1 MSDGLISPHWY
12 RVAKL
17 QPKLHNQVEIHRHDY
32 RGLIWYLLENT
43 TTGRSHRFNPAAY
56 QFIGMMNGE
65 HSVQEIYERICEK
78 LDEYAP
84 GQEEIIDLMGKLY
97 QADLLK
103 SGATADTEELFER
116 QSQQRSN
123 KLKQRFANPV
133 ALRFALWDPEDFL
146 NRHFNKVSWIF
157 SKWVGLAWILLMLY
171 TVVEAAQHWPQI
183 SHHFSINA
191 LSPYNLLL
199 LFILYPPLKFV
210 HELGHA
216 FSAKLE
222 GGEVHEM
229 GINFLLFMPVPYV
242 NVSTA
247 THFRSRYKRMLVSAA
262 GILVESFF
270 AALGLLLF
278 LAAQPGLVQ
287 SIGFNIF
294 LIGGISSLFFNGNPL
309 LKYDGYYVLADWLG
323 IPNLFQRSS
332 QYWQYLFQRYLLGL
346 RDAVSPASAP
356 GEAPW
361 FAGYSLLSLVYR
373 LGILWFILV
382 VVTEKF
388 FYLGVLLA
396 IWLISLQILRPIY
409 KAIHYLV
416 ASPALQQ
423 KRNRVLASSLAIGI
437 ALVAIIGFMPIP
449 AYTLDQGVVWQ
460 PDETRLR
467 AETDGFVK
475 DLKVENNQVVTAGTP
490 LLSLYDPF
498 LRSEARIARARVK
511 ELKSRYRAGRAEGNI
526 EAGMAREELRVA
538 ESELRHTLQK
548 ASAMSVKAFKDGQ
561 LMLLEAD
568 DLPGRYLRKGDLLG
582 YILDDEKPTVRMA
595 VSQDHIGQL
604 RQRVVDVKV
613 RFASIPDQEFPA
625 RIVRQAPEA
634 TNQLPS
640 AALATTGGGKFIVT
654 PGKEEQMVTLEK
666 VFLVDLKPDFQ
677 GHEIPLGTR
686 AYVRIYHG
694 SETLAIQ
701 WYRRL
706 RQVFLRQLNV

>member
-1 MSDGLISPHWY
+1 
-12 RVAKL
+12 
-17 QPKLHNQVEIHRHDY
+17 
-32 RGLIWYLLENT
+32 
-43 TTGRSHRFNPAAY
+43 
-56 QFIGMMNGE
+56 
-65 HSVQEIYERICEK
+65 
-78 LDEYAP
+78 
-84 GQEEIIDLMGKLY
+84 
-97 QADLLK
+97 
-103 SGATADTEELFER
+103 
-116 QSQQRSN
+116 
-123 KLKQRFANPV
+123 
-133 ALRFALWDPEDFL
+133 
-146 NRHFNKVSWIF
+146 
-157 SKWVGLAWILLMLY
+157 
-171 TVVEAAQHWPQI
+171 
-183 SHHFSINA
+183 
-191 LSPYNLLL
+191 
-199 LFILYPPLKFV
+199 
-210 HELGHA
+210 
-216 FSAKLE
+216 
-222 GGEVHEM
+222 
-229 GINFLLFMPVPYV
+229 MPVPYV

-309 LKYDGYYVLADWLG
+309 LKYDGYYVLADGLG

-332 QYWQYLFQRYLLGL
+332 QYWQYLFQRYLFGL
-346 RDAVSPASAP
+346 RDAVSPANAP

-361 FAGYSLLSLVYR
+361 FVGYSLLSLVYR
-373 LGILWFILV
+373 LGILWFILA

-396 IWLISLQILRPIY
+396 IWLISLQILRPLY
-409 KAIHYLV
+409 KALHYLI

-423 KRNRVLASSLAIGI
+423 KRNRALASSLSIGV
-437 ALVAIIGFMPIP
+437 ALIAIIGFLPIP
-449 AYTLDQGVVWQ
+449 AYTLNQGVVWQ

-475 DLKVENNQVVTAGTP
+475 DLKVQNNQVVAVGTP
-490 LLSLYDPF
+490 LLSLHDPF

-511 ELKSRYRAGRAEGNI
+511 ELKSRYRAGRAKGNI
-526 EAGMAREELRVA
+526 EAGMARGELQVA
-538 ESELRHTLQK
+538 ESELRHILEK

-568 DLPGRYLRKGDLLG
+568 DLPGRFLRKGDLLG

-604 RQRVVDVKV
+604 RQGVVDVKV
-613 RFASIPDQEFPA
+613 RFASNPGMEFPA
-625 RIVRQAPEA
+625 QILRQAPEA

-654 PGKEEQMVTLEK
+654 PGNENQLVTTEK

-686 AYVRIYHG
+686 AYVRIDHG
-694 SETLAIQ
+694 SEALASQ

-706 RQVFLRQLNV
+706 RQVFLRQFNV

>member
-17 QPKLHNQVEIHRHDY
+17 KPKLHGQVEIHRHDY

-56 QFIGMMNGE
+56 QFIGMMDGE
-65 HSVQEIYERICEK
+65 ASVQEIFERICDK

-116 QSQQRSN
+116 QSRQRTS
-123 KLKQRFANPV
+123 KIKQRFANPV

-146 NRHFNKVSWIF
+146 NRHFGKINWIF
-157 SKWVGLAWILLMLY
+157 SKWVGLAWLMLMIY
-171 TVVEAAQHWPQI
+171 TGLEAVQHWPQI
-183 SHHFSINA
+183 NHHFGINA

-199 LFILYPPLKFV
+199 MFILYPPLKFV

-247 THFRSRYKRMLVSAA
+247 THFRSRYKRILVSAA
-262 GILVESFF
+262 GILVESFL

-294 LIGGISSLFFNGNPL
+294 LIGGVSSLFFNGNPL
-309 LKYDGYYVLADWLG
+309 LKYDGYYVLADALG

-332 QYWQYLFQRYLLGL
+332 QYWQYLFQRYLFGL
-346 RDAVSPASAP
+346 RDAISPANAP

-361 FAGYSLLSLVYR
+361 FVTYSLLSLTYR
-373 LGILWFILV
+373 LGILWFILA

-388 FYLGVLLA
+388 FYLGLLLA
-396 IWLISLQILRPIY
+396 IWLISLQILRPLY
-409 KAIHYLV
+409 KALSFLV
-416 ASPALQQ
+416 TSPALQK
-423 KRNRVLASSLAIGI
+423 KRNR
-437 ALVAIIGFMPIP
+437 ALVTSIGLVAMLIAVIGFMPIP
-449 AYTLDQGVVWQ
+449 SYTLNQGVVWQ
-460 PDETRLR
+460 PDEVRLR
-467 AETDGFVK
+467 AEHDGFVGA
-475 DLKVENNQVVTAGTP
+475 LKVENNQSVSAGMP
-490 LLSLYDPF
+490 LLTLHDPF
-498 LRSEARIARARVK
+498 LKSEARIALARVR
-511 ELKSRYRAGRAEGNI
+511 ELKSRYRASRASSHI
-526 EAGMAREELRVA
+526 EAGIVKEELQVA
-538 ESELRHTLQK
+538 ESELHFVQEK
-548 ASAMSVKAFKDGQ
+548 ARAMSVNAFKDGQ
-561 LMLLEAD
+561 VMLLEAD
-568 DLPGRYLRKGDLLG
+568 DLPGRFLRKGDLLG

-604 RQRVVDVKV
+604 RQNVVDVKI
-613 RFASIPDQEFPA
+613 RFALDSGREFSA
-625 RIVRQAPEA
+625 EIFRQAPEA
-634 TNQLPS
+634 TNRLPS
-640 AALATTGGGKFIVT
+640 AALATTGGGKFIVK
-654 PGKEEQMVTLEK
+654 PGNGDTLITQEK
-666 VFLVDLKPDFQ
+666 VFLVDLKPDFEGQ
-677 GHEIPLGTR
+677 DIPLGTR
-686 AYVRIYHG
+686 AYVRIDHG
-694 SETLAIQ
+694 SEALASQ

-706 RQVFLRQLNV
+706 RQVFLRQFNV

>member
-56 QFIGMMNGE
+56 QFIGLMDGE
-65 HSVQEIYERICEK
+65 RSVQEIYDRICEK

-116 QSQQRSN
+116 QAHQRSN

-133 ALRFALWDPEDFL
+133 ALRFALWDPEDLL
-146 NRHFNKVSWIF
+146 NRHFHKVSWIF
-157 SKWVGLAWILLMLY
+157 NKWVGLAWVLLMLY
-171 TVVEAAQHWPQI
+171 TVLEAAQHWPQI

-199 LFILYPPLKFV
+199 MFLLYPPLKFV

-262 GILVESFF
+262 GIMVESFF

-309 LKYDGYYVLADWLG
+309 LKYDGYYVLADGLG

-332 QYWQYLFQRYLLGL
+332 QYWQYLFQRYLFGL
-346 RDAVSPASAP
+346 RDAVSPANAP

-361 FAGYSLLSLVYR
+361 FVGYSLLSLVYR

-396 IWLISLQILRPIY
+396 IWLVSLQILRPLY
-409 KAIHYLV
+409 KALHYLV

-423 KRNRVLASSLAIGI
+423 KRNRALASSLSIGL
-437 ALVAIIGFMPIP
+437 ALVAVIGFMPIP
-449 AYTLDQGVVWQ
+449 AYTLNQGVVWQ

-475 DLKVENNQVVTAGTP
+475 DLKVANNQTVTAGTP
-490 LLSLYDPF
+490 LLSLHDPF

-511 ELKSRYRAGRAEGNI
+511 ELKSRYRAGRAQGNI

-538 ESELRHTLQK
+538 ESELRHILER
-548 ASAMSVKAFKDGQ
+548 ASTMSVKAFKDGQ

-568 DLPGRYLRKGDLLG
+568 DLPGRFLRKGDLLG
-582 YILDDEKPTVRMA
+582 YILDDEQPTVRMA

-613 RFASIPDQEFPA
+613 RFASNPDKEFPA
-625 RIVRQAPEA
+625 RILRQAPEA

-654 PGKEEQMVTLEK
+654 PDSENQMVSTEK

-686 AYVRIYHG
+686 AYVRIDHG
-694 SETLAIQ
+694 SEALASQ

-706 RQVFLRQLNV
+706 RQVFLRQFNV

>member
-56 QFIGMMNGE
+56 QFIGMMDGE
-65 HSVQEIYERICEK
+65 RSVQEIYERICEK
-78 LDEYAP
+78 LDEFAP

-116 QSQQRSN
+116 QAQQRSS

-146 NRHFNKVSWIF
+146 DRHFHKVGWIF
-157 SKWVGLAWILLMLY
+157 SKWVGLAWVLLMLY
-171 TVVEAAQHWPQI
+171 TALEAAQHWPQI

-199 LFILYPPLKFV
+199 MFLLYPPLKFV

-309 LKYDGYYVLADWLG
+309 LKYDGYYVLADGLG

-332 QYWQYLFQRYLLGL
+332 QYWQYLFQRYLFGL
-346 RDAVSPASAP
+346 RDAVSPANAP

-361 FAGYSLLSLVYR
+361 FVGYSLLSLVYR
-373 LGILWFILV
+373 LGILWFILA

-396 IWLISLQILRPIY
+396 IWLISLQILRPLY
-409 KAIHYLV
+409 KALHYLI

-423 KRNRVLASSLAIGI
+423 KRNRALASSLSIGV
-437 ALVAIIGFMPIP
+437 ALIAIIGFLPIP
-449 AYTLDQGVVWQ
+449 AYTLNQGVVWQ

-475 DLKVENNQVVTAGTP
+475 DLKVQNNQVVAVGTP
-490 LLSLYDPF
+490 LLSLHDPF

-511 ELKSRYRAGRAEGNI
+511 ELKSRYRAGRAKGNI
-526 EAGMAREELRVA
+526 EAGMARGELQVA
-538 ESELRHTLQK
+538 ESELRHILEK

-568 DLPGRYLRKGDLLG
+568 DLPGRFLRKGDLLG

-604 RQRVVDVKV
+604 RQGVVDVKV
-613 RFASIPDQEFPA
+613 RFASNPGMEFPA
-625 RIVRQAPEA
+625 QILRQAPEA

-654 PGKEEQMVTLEK
+654 PGSENQMIATEK

-677 GHEIPLGTR
+677 GQEIPLGTR
-686 AYVRIYHG
+686 AYVRIDHG
-694 SETLAIQ
+694 SEALASQ

-706 RQVFLRQLNV
+706 RQVFLRQFNV

>member
-388 FYLGVLLA
+388 FYFGVLLA

>member
-17 QPKLHNQVEIHRHDY
+17 RPRLHDQVEIHRHDY

-43 TTGRSHRFNPAAY
+43 ATGRSHRFNPAVY
-56 QFIGMMNGE
+56 QFIGLMDGE
-65 HSVQEIYERICEK
+65 RSVQEIFDRIGDK

-84 GQEEIIDLMGKLY
+84 GQEEIIDLMGQLY

-116 QSQQRSN
+116 QARQKKN
-123 KLKQRFANPV
+123 KLAQRFANPV

-146 NRHFNKVSWIF
+146 NRHFSRVGWIF
-157 SKWVGLAWILLMLY
+157 SKRVGLVWLLLMIY
-171 TVVEAAQHWPQI
+171 TGLEAAQHWPQI
-183 SHHFSINA
+183 KQHFAVNT

-199 LFILYPPLKFV
+199 MFVLYPMLKFV

-229 GINFLLFMPVPYV
+229 GVNFLLFMPVPYV

-247 THFRSRYKRMLVSAA
+247 THFRSRYKRILVSAA

-278 LAAQPGLVQ
+278 LAAQPGLTQ

-294 LIGGISSLFFNGNPL
+294 LIGGVSSLFFNGNPL
-309 LKYDGYYVLADWLG
+309 LKYDGYYVLADALG

-332 QYWQYLFQRYLLGL
+332 QYWQYLFQRYLFGL

-361 FAGYSLLSLVYR
+361 FVAYSLLSLTYR

-396 IWLISLQILRPIY
+396 IWLISLQILRPLY
-409 KAIHYLV
+409 RALRYLI
-416 ASPALQQ
+416 ASPALQK
-423 KRNRVLASSLAIGI
+423 KRNRAMFASLGLGG
-437 ALVAIIGFMPIP
+437 ALIVSFGFVPLP
-449 AYTLDQGVVWQ
+449 SYTLNQGVVWQ
-460 PDETRLR
+460 PDEVRLR
-467 AETDGFVK
+467 VEHDGFVK
-475 DLKVENNQVVTAGTP
+475 TLEVENHQAVRAGAP
-490 LLSLYDPF
+490 LLSLHDP
-498 LRSEARIARARVK
+498 LLQSKARIAQARVR
-511 ELKSRYRAGRAEGNI
+511 ELKSRYRASRASNHI
-526 EAGMAREELRVA
+526 EAGIVKEELQVA
-538 ESELRHTLQK
+538 ESELGFISRQ
-548 ASAMSVKAFKDGQ
+548 AEAMSVNAFKDGR

-568 DLPGRYLRKGDLLG
+568 DLPGRFLRKGDLIG
-582 YILDDEKPTVRMA
+582 YILDREKPTVRMA

-604 RQRVVDVKV
+604 RQSVVDIKI
-613 RFASIPDQEFPA
+613 RFANRPGKEFA
-625 RIVRQAPEA
+625 AAIIRQAPEA
-634 TNQLPS
+634 TNRLPS
-640 AALATTGGGKFIVT
+640 AALATSGGGRFIVK
-654 PGKEEQMVTLEK
+654 PDKSGGLISSEK
-666 VFLVDLKPDFQ
+666 VFLVDLKPEFEGQ
-677 GHEIPLGTR
+677 EIPLGTR
-686 AYVRIYHG
+686 AYVRIDHS
-694 SETLAIQ
+694 SEALASQ

-706 RQVFLRQLNV
+706 RQVFLRQFNV

>member
-1 MSDGLISPHWY
+1 
-12 RVAKL
+12 
-17 QPKLHNQVEIHRHDY
+17 
-32 RGLIWYLLENT
+32 
-43 TTGRSHRFNPAAY
+43 
-56 QFIGMMNGE
+56 
-65 HSVQEIYERICEK
+65 
-78 LDEYAP
+78 
-84 GQEEIIDLMGKLY
+84 
-97 QADLLK
+97 
-103 SGATADTEELFER
+103 
-116 QSQQRSN
+116 
-123 KLKQRFANPV
+123 
-133 ALRFALWDPEDFL
+133 
-146 NRHFNKVSWIF
+146 
-157 SKWVGLAWILLMLY
+157 MLY
-171 TVVEAAQHWPQI
+171 TVLEAAQHWQQI
-183 SHHFSINA
+183 SHHFSINV

-199 LFILYPPLKFV
+199 MFLLYPPLKFV

-309 LKYDGYYVLADWLG
+309 LKYDGYYVLADGLG

-332 QYWQYLFQRYLLGL
+332 QYWQYLFQRYLFGL
-346 RDAVSPASAP
+346 RDAVSPANAP

-361 FAGYSLLSLVYR
+361 FVGYSLLSLVYR
-373 LGILWFILV
+373 LGILWFILA

-396 IWLISLQILRPIY
+396 IWLISLQILRPLY
-409 KAIHYLV
+409 KALHYLI

-423 KRNRVLASSLAIGI
+423 KRNRALASSLSIGV
-437 ALVAIIGFMPIP
+437 ALIAIIGFLPIP
-449 AYTLDQGVVWQ
+449 AYTLNQGVVWQ

-475 DLKVENNQVVTAGTP
+475 DLKVQNNQVVAVGTP
-490 LLSLYDPF
+490 LLSLHDPF

-511 ELKSRYRAGRAEGNI
+511 ELKSRYRAGRAKGNI
-526 EAGMAREELRVA
+526 EAGMARGELQVA
-538 ESELRHTLQK
+538 ESELRHILEK

-568 DLPGRYLRKGDLLG
+568 DLPGRFLRKGDLLG

-604 RQRVVDVKV
+604 RQGVVDVKV
-613 RFASIPDQEFPA
+613 RFASNPGMEFPA
-625 RIVRQAPEA
+625 QILRQAPEA

-654 PGKEEQMVTLEK
+654 PGNENQLVTTEK

-686 AYVRIYHG
+686 AYVRIDHG
-694 SETLAIQ
+694 SEALASQ

-706 RQVFLRQLNV
+706 RQVFLRQFNV

>member
-56 QFIGMMNGE
+56 QFIGMMDGE
-65 HSVQEIYERICEK
+65 RSVQEIYERICEK

-116 QSQQRSN
+116 QARQRSN

-146 NRHFNKVSWIF
+146 NRHFNKVSWLF
-157 SKWVGLAWILLMLY
+157 SKWVGLAWVLLMLY
-171 TVVEAAQHWPQI
+171 TVLEAAQHWPQI

-199 LFILYPPLKFV
+199 LFLLYPPLKFV

-247 THFRSRYKRMLVSAA
+247 THFRSRSRRILVSAA
-262 GILVESFF
+262 GILVESCL

-309 LKYDGYYVLADWLG
+309 LKYDGYYVLADGLG

-332 QYWQYLFQRYLLGL
+332 QYWQYLFQRYLFGL
-346 RDAVSPASAP
+346 RDAVSPANAP

-361 FAGYSLLSLVYR
+361 FVGYSLLSLVYR
-373 LGILWFILV
+373 LGILWFIIV

-388 FYLGVLLA
+388 FYFGVLLA
-396 IWLISLQILRPIY
+396 IWLVSLQILRPLY
-409 KAIHYLV
+409 KALHYLV

-423 KRNRVLASSLAIGI
+423 KRNRALASSFSIGV

-449 AYTLDQGVVWQ
+449 AYTLNQGVVWQ

-475 DLKVENNQVVTAGTP
+475 DLKVENNQLVTAGTP
-490 LLSLYDPF
+490 LLSLHDPF

-538 ESELRHTLQK
+538 ESELRHILQK

-568 DLPGRYLRKGDLLG
+568 DLPGRFLRKGDLLG

-613 RFASIPDQEFPA
+613 RFASNPDKEFPA
-625 RIVRQAPEA
+625 RILRQAPEA

-654 PGKEEQMVTLEK
+654 PGNEDQMVTIEK

-686 AYVRIYHG
+686 AYVRIDHG
-694 SETLAIQ
+694 SEALASQ

-706 RQVFLRQLNV
+706 RQVFLRQFNV

>member
-56 QFIGMMNGE
+56 QFIGLMDGE
-65 HSVQEIYERICEK
+65 RSVQEIYDRICEK

-116 QSQQRSN
+116 QAQQRSN

-133 ALRFALWDPEDFL
+133 ALRFALWDPEDLL
-146 NRHFNKVSWIF
+146 NRHFHKVSWIF
-157 SKWVGLAWILLMLY
+157 NKWVGLAWVLLMLY
-171 TVVEAAQHWPQI
+171 TVLEAAQHWPQI

-199 LFILYPPLKFV
+199 MFLLYPPLKFV

-262 GILVESFF
+262 GIMVESFF

-309 LKYDGYYVLADWLG
+309 LKYDGYYVLADGLG

-332 QYWQYLFQRYLLGL
+332 QYWQYLFQRYLFGL
-346 RDAVSPASAP
+346 RDAVSPANAP

-361 FAGYSLLSLVYR
+361 FVGYSLLSLLYR

-396 IWLISLQILRPIY
+396 IWLVSLQILRPLY
-409 KAIHYLV
+409 KALHYLV

-423 KRNRVLASSLAIGI
+423 KRNRALASSLSIGL
-437 ALVAIIGFMPIP
+437 ALVAVIGFMPIP
-449 AYTLDQGVVWQ
+449 AYTLNQGVVWQ

-475 DLKVENNQVVTAGTP
+475 DLKVANNQTVTAGTP
-490 LLSLYDPF
+490 LLSLHDPF

-511 ELKSRYRAGRAEGNI
+511 ELKSRYRAGRAQGNI

-538 ESELRHTLQK
+538 ESELRHILER
-548 ASAMSVKAFKDGQ
+548 ASTMSVKAFKDGQ

-568 DLPGRYLRKGDLLG
+568 DLPGRFLRKGDLLG
-582 YILDDEKPTVRMA
+582 YILDDEQPTVRMA

-613 RFASIPDQEFPA
+613 RFASNPDKEFPA
-625 RIVRQAPEA
+625 RILRQAPEA

-654 PGKEEQMVTLEK
+654 PDSENQMVSTEK

-686 AYVRIYHG
+686 AYVRIDHG
-694 SETLAIQ
+694 SEALASQ

-706 RQVFLRQLNV
+706 RQVFLRQFNV